1 MRRKLQNKTKVCSA
15 LGLAVLALTVTAR
28 PLTCSA
34 QGLVNDGN
42 AGQQEQGQAAATAS
56 KKQAKKSNKKPAKAN
71 TADPF
76 AYDGSAPID
85 NSLVLDRVVSEGIER
100 DFYIHV
106 PQGYNRDNYVP
117 VVIVYHG
124 GFEVAARMDAITGF
138 DGVSDRNGFLLV
150 YPEALNKHWN
160 DGRNVDG
167 HDKYNDVQFTLD
179 MIKHLERRWNI
190 DPKRVY
196 VCGLSNGGFF
206 TQYLAMTIGDK
217 IAACASVGATLPQIV
232 VSTRRPV
239 QPISMLYIL
248 GMADPLM
255 PFGGGYLHYKTF
267 RDRGGVLSAQQ
278 AAQFW
283 VRANSCNPE
292 PRTLDLPDYDP
303 NDGTRVKYAQ
313 FSGGR
318 QGSEVVVYGIEGGGH
333 TWPGG
338 TQFLSEKLVGKVCRD
353 VNASELI
360 WDFFRN
366 HAQP

>member
-1 MRRKLQNKTKVCSA
+1 MRRKPQNRTRVCST
-15 LGLAVLALTVTAR
+15 LGLAMLAFTSTVMA
-28 PLTCSA
+28 PLASSA

-42 AGQQEQGQAAATAS
+42 AGQQGQGQAAA
-56 KKQAKKSNKKPAKAN
+56 KPQKPAKKSNKKPSKAN

-255 PFGGGYLHYKTF
+255 PFGGGYLHYK
-267 RDRGGVLSAQQ
+267 LSATE
-278 AAQFW
+278 AAF
-283 VRANSCNPE
+283 
-292 PRTLDLPDYDP
+292 
-303 NDGTRVKYAQ
+303 
-313 FSGGR
+313 
-318 QGSEVVVYGIEGGGH
+318 
-333 TWPGG
+333 
-338 TQFLSEKLVGKVCRD
+338 CRL
-353 VNASELI
+353 NKRPS
-360 WDFFRN
+360 FG
-366 HAQP
+366 